1 MIVLDTHTLLW
12 MDRDDVALGR
22 QSRVLIEQAWATSSV
37 AVSAI
42 SFWESA
48 LLAQHGRIE
57 LPLAIETW
65 RMDLLRAGIQEI
77 VLDGQIALLACSL
90 DYTPCDPADRFII
103 ASALYHGALLLTA
116 DSQILNWKSNLER
129 HDARI

>member
-22 QSRVLIEQAWATSSV
+22 QSRVLIEQAWTKSSV
-37 AVSAI
+37 AVSAV

-48 LLAQHGRIE
+48 LLAQHGCIQ

-65 RMDLLRAGIQEI
+65 RMDLLQAGIQEI

-90 DYTPCDPADRFII
+90 DYTSRDPADRFII
-103 ASALYHGALLLTA
+103 ASALHHGALLLTA
-116 DSQILNWKSNLER
+116 DSRILNWKSNLER